1 MNAADVY
8 GGKDRM
14 LRESVSQ
21 QLELDLDLS
30 GIKEKKED
38 SSSRDASEF
47 SKLNKLLNED
57 NNEYFK

>member
-1 MNAADVY
+1 
-8 GGKDRM
+8 M